1 MKTNLHRVMFL
12 AAATL
17 VATGTVWAQSPVNA
31 NVPFDFKVGIAKLP
45 AGEYRLSD
53 VSSGAASTLLIRS
66 TDNRNG
72 ALAVAQGR
80 ISTARDLNPHL
91 MFRCIGG
98 SCTLVE
104 MWNGAT
110 GYRWNEPKRDK
121 KEPADSRLAVIY
133 LNKPAAAE

>member
-17 VATGTVWAQSPVNA
+17 VATGTVWAQYPVIA
-31 NVPFDFKVGIAKLP
+31 NVPFEFKVGIGKLP

-53 VSSGAASTLLIRS
+53 LSRGSSPMLLIRS

-72 ALAVAQGR
+72 SLAVAQGR
-80 ISTARDLNPHL
+80 ISTAADVNPHL
-91 MFRCIGG
+91 TFRCIGG
-98 SCTLVE
+98 ACTLVE
-104 MWNGAT
+104 MWDGVS

-121 KEPADSRLAVIY
+121 KETGDTRLAVVY
-133 LNKPAAAE
+133 LNKPAAE